1 MPFVPINSGE
11 VAPGA
16 PLTSNLGNKIKENFD
31 NLHGRVTTLENA
43 GTGQLP
49 PITFH
54 LQGNYS
60 GLTVPRLELSVYPVN
75 TNIKILGVFLII
87 HTAGSSGV
95 TEIDIRK
102 RSGNNPPVSI
112 FNTRPSVN
120 ASAGNFAISNNGVI
134 NTAQN
139 TCLPGDLL
147 IFDLTAKQ
155 GGSPVSFT
163 VRVDWE
169 YL

>member
-1 MPFVPINSGE
+1 MPFTSISSGE

-31 NLHGRVTTLENA
+31 DLHGRVTTLENA
-43 GTGQLP
+43 GAGQLP
-49 PITFH
+49 PIVFS

-60 GLTVPRLELSVYPVN
+60 GLTVPRLEMGVYPVN
-75 TNIKILGVFLII
+75 ANIKILGVFLIV
-87 HTAGSSGV
+87 HTAGSSGS
-95 TEIDIRK
+95 TEINVRK
-102 RSGNNPPVSI
+102 KSGSNPPVSL
-112 FNTRPSVN
+112 FNTRPSV
-120 ASAGNFAISNNGVI
+120 ASSAGNFAVSTNGVL
-134 NTAQN
+134 NLSHTNLNA
-139 TCLPGDLL
+139 GDLL